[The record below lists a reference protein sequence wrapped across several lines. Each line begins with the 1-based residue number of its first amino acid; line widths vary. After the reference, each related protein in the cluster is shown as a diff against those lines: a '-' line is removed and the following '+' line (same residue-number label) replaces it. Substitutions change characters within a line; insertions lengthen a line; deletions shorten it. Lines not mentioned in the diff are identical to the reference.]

1 MKKYIYILLVI
12 FLASKT
18 SANIKEN
25 IVLSLKNIESVNF
38 NFEQNINGK
47 IEDGNC
53 TIQYPKQ
60 IFCKYNLGN
69 QKILVS
75 DGKSLIIKTTSS
87 YYKYSLD
94 KTPLNY
100 LLDKEFLIKKIN
112 ESNARIVQKK
122 FINFKF
128 TENENEINIFFD
140 INNFSLL
147 GWQTLDIYQNL
158 SITYLSSISVNKNLK
173 RDLFNIRFKKTNNQ
187 IQNSAQYNEIKK
199 SIARLY
205 TTIKRSR

>member
-1 MKKYIYILLVI
+1 MKIYIYILLLI
-12 FLASKT
+12 LLASKT

-25 IVLSLKNIESVNF
+25 IILNLKNIENINF

-47 IEDGNC
+47 IENGNC
-53 TIQYPKQ
+53 TIQYPKKM
-60 IFCKYNLGN
+60 FCKYNLGN
-69 QKILVS
+69 QKVLVS
-75 DGKSLIIKTTSS
+75 DGKSLIIKTTAS

-140 INNFSLL
+140 IKNFSLL

-173 RDLFNIRFKKTNNQ
+173 RNLFNLPDRN
-187 IQNSAQYNEIKK
+187 
-199 SIARLY
+199 
-205 TTIKRSR
+205 

>member
-1 MKKYIYILLVI
+1 MKIYIYILLLI
-12 FLASKT
+12 FLTSKT

-25 IVLSLKNIESVNF
+25 IILNLKNIENINF

-47 IEDGNC
+47 IENGNC
-53 TIQYPKQ
+53 TVQYPKK

-75 DGKSLIIKTTSS
+75 DGKSLIIKTTAS
-87 YYKYSLD
+87 YYKYSLE

-112 ESNARIVQKK
+112 ETNARIVQKK

-128 TENENEINIFFD
+128 TENENEINVFFN
-140 INNFSLL
+140 IKNFSLL

-173 RDLFNIRFKKTNNQ
+173 RNLFNLPDRN
-187 IQNSAQYNEIKK
+187 
-199 SIARLY
+199 
-205 TTIKRSR
+205 

>member
-1 MKKYIYILLVI
+1 MKIYIYILLLI
-12 FLASKT
+12 FLTSKT

-25 IVLSLKNIESVNF
+25 IILNLKNIENINF

-47 IEDGNC
+47 IENGNC
-53 TIQYPKQ
+53 TIQYPKK

-75 DGKSLIIKTTSS
+75 DGKSLIIKTTAS

-122 FINFKF
+122 FVNFKF
-128 TENENEINIFFD
+128 TENENEINVFFD

-173 RDLFNIRFKKTNNQ
+173 RNLFNLPDRN
-187 IQNSAQYNEIKK
+187 
-199 SIARLY
+199 
-205 TTIKRSR
+205 

>member
-1 MKKYIYILLVI
+1 MRKYIFTILIVLIPFKAPAV
-12 FLASKT
+12 L
-18 SANIKEN
+18 KEN
-25 IVLSLKNIESVNF
+25 IILNLKNVENINF
-38 NFEQNINGK
+38 NFEQNINGE
-47 IEDGNC
+47 IEKGNC
-53 TIQYPKQ
+53 TIQYPKK

-75 DGKSLIIKTTSS
+75 DGKSLIVKTTAS
-87 YYKYSLD
+87 YYKYSLN

-112 ESNARIVQKK
+112 ELDARIVKEK

-128 TENENEINIFFD
+128 TENENEINVFFD
-140 INNFSLL
+140 MKNYNLI

-173 RDLFNIRFKKTNNQ
+173 RNLFNLPDRN
-187 IQNSAQYNEIKK
+187 
-199 SIARLY
+199 
-205 TTIKRSR
+205 

>member
-1 MKKYIYILLVI
+1 MKIYIYILLLI

-25 IVLSLKNIESVNF
+25 IILNLKNIKNINF
-38 NFEQNINGK
+38 DFEQNINGK
-47 IEDGNC
+47 IENGNC
-53 TIQYPKQ
+53 TIKYPKK
-60 IFCKYNLGN
+60 ILCKYNLGN

-75 DGKSLIIKTTSS
+75 DGKSLIIKTTAS

-128 TENENEINIFFD
+128 TENENEINVFFD

-173 RDLFNIRFKKTNNQ
+173 RNLFNLPDRN
-187 IQNSAQYNEIKK
+187 
-199 SIARLY
+199 
-205 TTIKRSR
+205 

>member
-1 MKKYIYILLVI
+1 MKIYIYILLLI
-12 FLASKT
+12 LLASKT
-18 SANIKEN
+18 SANIKEDIILN
-25 IVLSLKNIESVNF
+25 LKNIENINF

-47 IEDGNC
+47 IEKGNC
-53 TIQYPKQ
+53 TIQYPKK
-60 IFCKYNLGN
+60 IFCKYKLGN
-69 QKILVS
+69 QKVLVS
-75 DGKSLIIKTTSS
+75 DGKSLIIKTTAS

-140 INNFSLL
+140 IKNFSLL

-158 SITYLSSISVNKNLK
+158 SITFISSIVKNQKLKKNL
-173 RDLFNIRFKKTNNQ
+173 FKIPK
-187 IQNSAQYNEIKK
+187 QN
-199 SIARLY
+199 
-205 TTIKRSR
+205 

>member
-1 MKKYIYILLVI
+1 MKIYIYILLLI

-25 IVLSLKNIESVNF
+25 IILNLKNIKNINF
-38 NFEQNINGK
+38 DFEQNINGK
-47 IEDGNC
+47 IENGNC
-53 TIQYPKQ
+53 TIQYPKK

-69 QKILVS
+69 QKVLVS
-75 DGKSLIIKTTSS
+75 DGKSLIIKTTAS
-87 YYKYSLD
+87 YYKYSLE

-122 FINFKF
+122 FVNFKF
-128 TENENEINIFFD
+128 TENENEINVFFD

-173 RDLFNIRFKKTNNQ
+173 RNLFNLPDRN
-187 IQNSAQYNEIKK
+187 
-199 SIARLY
+199 
-205 TTIKRSR
+205 

>member
-1 MKKYIYILLVI
+1 MKIYIYILLLI
-12 FLASKT
+12 LLASKT

-25 IVLSLKNIESVNF
+25 IILNLKNIENINF

-47 IEDGNC
+47 IENGNC
-53 TIQYPKQ
+53 TIQYPKK
-60 IFCKYNLGN
+60 ILCKYNLGN

-75 DGKSLIIKTTSS
+75 DGKSLIIKTTAS

-112 ESNARIVQKK
+112 ESNARIIQKK
-122 FINFKF
+122 FVNFKF
-128 TENENEINIFFD
+128 NENENEINVFFD
-140 INNFSLL
+140 ISNFGLL

-173 RDLFNIRFKKTNNQ
+173 RNLFNLPDRN
-187 IQNSAQYNEIKK
+187 
-199 SIARLY
+199 
-205 TTIKRSR
+205 

>member
-1 MKKYIYILLVI
+1 MKVYIYILLLI
-12 FLASKT
+12 LLASKT
-18 SANIKEN
+18 SANIKKN
-25 IVLSLKNIESVNF
+25 IILNLKNIENINF

-47 IEDGNC
+47 IENGNC
-53 TIQYPKQ
+53 TIQYPKK
-60 IFCKYNLGN
+60 ILCKYNLGN

-75 DGKSLIIKTTSS
+75 DGKSLIIKTTAS

-112 ESNARIVQKK
+112 ESNARIIQKK
-122 FINFKF
+122 FVNFKF
-128 TENENEINIFFD
+128 NENENEINVFFD
-140 INNFSLL
+140 ISNFGLL

-173 RDLFNIRFKKTNNQ
+173 RNLFNLPDRN
-187 IQNSAQYNEIKK
+187 
-199 SIARLY
+199 
-205 TTIKRSR
+205 

>member
-1 MKKYIYILLVI
+1 MKVYIYILLLI
-12 FLASKT
+12 LLASKT

-25 IVLSLKNIESVNF
+25 IILNLKNIENINF

-47 IEDGNC
+47 IENGNC
-53 TIQYPKQ
+53 TIQYPKK
-60 IFCKYNLGN
+60 ILCKYNLGN

-75 DGKSLIIKTTSS
+75 DGKSLIIKTTAS

-128 TENENEINIFFD
+128 TENENEINVFFD
-140 INNFSLL
+140 IKNFSLL

-173 RDLFNIRFKKTNNQ
+173 RNLFNLPDRN
-187 IQNSAQYNEIKK
+187 
-199 SIARLY
+199 
-205 TTIKRSR
+205 

>member
-1 MKKYIYILLVI
+1 MKIYIYILLLI
-12 FLASKT
+12 LLASKT

-25 IVLSLKNIESVNF
+25 IILNLKNIENINF

-47 IEDGNC
+47 IENGNC
-53 TIQYPKQ
+53 TIQYPKK

-75 DGKSLIIKTTSS
+75 DGKSLIIKTTAS

-128 TENENEINIFFD
+128 TENENEINVFFN
-140 INNFSLL
+140 IKNFNLL

-173 RDLFNIRFKKTNNQ
+173 RNLFNLPDRN
-187 IQNSAQYNEIKK
+187 
-199 SIARLY
+199 
-205 TTIKRSR
+205 

>member
-1 MKKYIYILLVI
+1 MIKYIFCI
-12 FLASKT
+12 FLILITSSNASNKDK
-18 SANIKEN
+18 IIEN
-25 IVLSLKNIESVNF
+25 LKNTRNIDF

-47 IEDGNC
+47 IENGNC
-53 TIQYPKQ
+53 TIQYPKKM
-60 IFCKYNLGN
+60 FCKYNLGN

-87 YYKYSLD
+87 YYKYSLN

-112 ESNARIVQKK
+112 ESETRIVQEK

-128 TENENEINIFFD
+128 TENENEINVFFD
-140 INNFSLL
+140 INNFNLI

-173 RDLFNIRFKKTNNQ
+173 RNLFDLPDRN
-187 IQNSAQYNEIKK
+187 
-199 SIARLY
+199 
-205 TTIKRSR
+205 

>member
-12 FLASKT
+12 FLTSKT

-25 IVLSLKNIESVNF
+25 IVLNLKNIENVNF

-47 IEDGNC
+47 VENGNC
-53 TIQYPKQ
+53 TIQYPKK

-75 DGKSLIIKTTSS
+75 DGKSLIIKTTAS
-87 YYKYSLD
+87 YYRYSLD

-100 LLDKEFLIKKIN
+100 LLDKEFLIKRIN
-112 ESNARIVQKK
+112 ELEARIVQKK
-122 FINFKF
+122 FINFRF
-128 TENENEINIFFD
+128 TENENEINVFFD
-140 INNFSLL
+140 INNFNLI

-158 SITYLSSISVNKNLK
+158 SITFLSSVSINKNLK
-173 RDLFNIRFKKTNNQ
+173 RSLFKLPDRN
-187 IQNSAQYNEIKK
+187 
-199 SIARLY
+199 
-205 TTIKRSR
+205 

>member
-25 IVLSLKNIESVNF
+25 IVFNLKNIENVNF

-47 IEDGNC
+47 IENGNC
-53 TIQYPKQ
+53 TIQYPKK

-75 DGKSLIIKTTSS
+75 DGKTLIIKTTAS

-100 LLDKEFLIKKIN
+100 LLDKEFLIKRIN
-112 ESNARIVQKK
+112 ELEARIVQNK
-122 FINFKF
+122 FINFRF
-128 TENENEINIFFD
+128 TENENEINVFFD
-140 INNFSLL
+140 IKNFNLI

-158 SITYLSSISVNKNLK
+158 SITYLSSVSFNNDLK
-173 RDLFNIRFKKTNNQ
+173 RSLFNLPDRN
-187 IQNSAQYNEIKK
+187 
-199 SIARLY
+199 
-205 TTIKRSR
+205 

>member
-1 MKKYIYILLVI
+1 MKIYIYILLLI
-12 FLASKT
+12 LLASKA

-25 IVLSLKNIESVNF
+25 IILNLKNIKNINF

-47 IEDGNC
+47 IENGNC
-53 TIQYPKQ
+53 TIQYPKK

-75 DGKSLIIKTTSS
+75 DGKSLIIKTTAS

-128 TENENEINIFFD
+128 TEDENEINVFFD
-140 INNFSLL
+140 IKNFSLL

-158 SITYLSSISVNKNLK
+158 SITYLSSLSINKNLK
-173 RDLFNIRFKKTNNQ
+173 RSLFKLPDRN
-187 IQNSAQYNEIKK
+187 
-199 SIARLY
+199 
-205 TTIKRSR
+205 

>member
-1 MKKYIYILLVI
+1 MLKYIVTFI
-12 FLASKT
+12 FLILITNSSAST
-18 SANIKEN
+18 KERIIEN
-25 IVLSLKNIESVNF
+25 LKNTKNLDF

-47 IEDGNC
+47 IENGNC
-53 TIQYPKQ
+53 TIQYPKK

-75 DGKSLIIKTTSS
+75 DGKSLIIKTTAS

-140 INNFSLL
+140 IKNFSLL

-173 RDLFNIRFKKTNNQ
+173 RNLFNLPDRN
-187 IQNSAQYNEIKK
+187 
-199 SIARLY
+199 
-205 TTIKRSR
+205 

>member
-1 MKKYIYILLVI
+1 MKIYIYILLLI
-12 FLASKT
+12 LLASKT

-25 IVLSLKNIESVNF
+25 IILNLKNIENINF

-47 IEDGNC
+47 IENGNC
-53 TIQYPKQ
+53 TIQYPKK

-69 QKILVS
+69 QKVLVS
-75 DGKSLIIKTTSS
+75 DGKSLIIKTTAS

-173 RDLFNIRFKKTNNQ
+173 RNLFNLPDRN
-187 IQNSAQYNEIKK
+187 
-199 SIARLY
+199 
-205 TTIKRSR
+205 

>member
-1 MKKYIYILLVI
+1 MRKYIFTILIVLI
-12 FLASKT
+12 PFKALA
-18 SANIKEN
+18 ALKEN
-25 IVLSLKNIESVNF
+25 IILNLKNVENINF
-38 NFEQNINGK
+38 NFEQNINGE
-47 IEDGNC
+47 IEKGNC
-53 TIQYPKQ
+53 TIQYPKK

-75 DGKSLIIKTTSS
+75 DGKSLIVKTTAS
-87 YYKYSLD
+87 YYKYSLN

-112 ESNARIVQKK
+112 ELDARIVKEK

-128 TENENEINIFFD
+128 TENENEINVFFD
-140 INNFSLL
+140 MKNYNLI

-173 RDLFNIRFKKTNNQ
+173 RNLFNLPDRN
-187 IQNSAQYNEIKK
+187 
-199 SIARLY
+199 
-205 TTIKRSR
+205 

>member
-1 MKKYIYILLVI
+1 MKIYIYILLLI
-12 FLASKT
+12 LLACKT

-25 IVLSLKNIESVNF
+25 IILNLKNIENINF

-47 IEDGNC
+47 IENGNC
-53 TIQYPKQ
+53 TIQYPKK
-60 IFCKYNLGN
+60 ILCKYNLGN

-75 DGKSLIIKTTSS
+75 DGKSLIIKTTAS

-112 ESNARIVQKK
+112 ESNTRIVQKK

-128 TENENEINIFFD
+128 TENENEINVFFD

-173 RDLFNIRFKKTNNQ
+173 RNLFNLPDRN
-187 IQNSAQYNEIKK
+187 
-199 SIARLY
+199 
-205 TTIKRSR
+205 

>member
-25 IVLSLKNIESVNF
+25 IVLNLKNVENVNF

-47 IEDGNC
+47 IENGNC
-53 TIQYPKQ
+53 TIQYPKK

-75 DGKSLIIKTTSS
+75 DGKSLIIKTTAS
-87 YYKYSLD
+87 YYKYSLN

-100 LLDKEFLIKKIN
+100 LLDKEFLIKRIN
-112 ESNARIVQKK
+112 KLEARIVQKK

-128 TENENEINIFFD
+128 TENENEINVFFD
-140 INNFSLL
+140 INNFNLI

-158 SITYLSSISVNKNLK
+158 SITYLSSVSINKNLK
-173 RDLFNIRFKKTNNQ
+173 RNLFNLPDRN
-187 IQNSAQYNEIKK
+187 
-199 SIARLY
+199 
-205 TTIKRSR
+205 

>member
-1 MKKYIYILLVI
+1 MKIYIYILLLI

-18 SANIKEN
+18 SANINEN
-25 IVLSLKNIESVNF
+25 IILNLKNIKNINF

-47 IEDGNC
+47 IENGNC
-53 TIQYPKQ
+53 TIQYPKKM
-60 IFCKYNLGN
+60 FCKYNLGN
-69 QKILVS
+69 QKVLVS
-75 DGKSLIIKTTSS
+75 DGKSLIIKTTAS
-87 YYKYSLD
+87 YYKYSLE

-112 ESNARIVQKK
+112 ESNARIIQKK

-128 TENENEINIFFD
+128 NENENEINVFFD

-173 RDLFNIRFKKTNNQ
+173 RDLFNLPDRN
-187 IQNSAQYNEIKK
+187 
-199 SIARLY
+199 
-205 TTIKRSR
+205 

>member
-18 SANIKEN
+18 SANVKEN
-25 IVLSLKNIESVNF
+25 IVLNLKNIKNVNF

-47 IEDGNC
+47 IENGNC

-87 YYKYSLD
+87 YYKYSLN

-112 ESNARIVQKK
+112 ESETRIVQEK

-128 TENENEINIFFD
+128 TENENEINVFFD
-140 INNFSLL
+140 INNFNLI

-173 RDLFNIRFKKTNNQ
+173 RNLFDLPDRN
-187 IQNSAQYNEIKK
+187 
-199 SIARLY
+199 
-205 TTIKRSR
+205 

>member
-1 MKKYIYILLVI
+1 MRKYIFTILIVLIPFKAPAV
-12 FLASKT
+12 L
-18 SANIKEN
+18 KEN
-25 IVLSLKNIESVNF
+25 IILNLKNVENINF
-38 NFEQNINGK
+38 NFEQNINGE
-47 IEDGNC
+47 IEKGNC
-53 TIQYPKQ
+53 TIQYPKK

-75 DGKSLIIKTTSS
+75 DGKSLIIKTTAS
-87 YYKYSLD
+87 YYKYSLN

-112 ESNARIVQKK
+112 ELDARIVKEK

-128 TENENEINIFFD
+128 TENENEINVFFD
-140 INNFSLL
+140 MKNYNLI

-173 RDLFNIRFKKTNNQ
+173 RNLFNLPDRN
-187 IQNSAQYNEIKK
+187 
-199 SIARLY
+199 
-205 TTIKRSR
+205 